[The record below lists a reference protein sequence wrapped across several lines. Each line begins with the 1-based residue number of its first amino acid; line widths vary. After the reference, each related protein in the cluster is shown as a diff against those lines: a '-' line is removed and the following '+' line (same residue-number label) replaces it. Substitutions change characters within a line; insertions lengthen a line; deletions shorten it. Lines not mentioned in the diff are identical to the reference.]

1 MLLVKTSRRENL
13 ICPVSGIKEVHYAQ
27 GSDATQNVR
36 VLEGG
41 NGSNRLA
48 FGKVQSSVGDD
59 LTGFCVM
66 MPTKEAE
73 PK

>member
-1 MLLVKTSRRENL
+1 VKTSRRENL

-27 GSDATQNVR
+27 GSDATKNVR

-41 NGSNRLA
+41 NGSDCLA
-48 FGKVQSSVGDD
+48 FDKVQATSDEGVRFDIAAPAKSETDNR
-59 LTGFCVM
+59 
-66 MPTKEAE
+66 